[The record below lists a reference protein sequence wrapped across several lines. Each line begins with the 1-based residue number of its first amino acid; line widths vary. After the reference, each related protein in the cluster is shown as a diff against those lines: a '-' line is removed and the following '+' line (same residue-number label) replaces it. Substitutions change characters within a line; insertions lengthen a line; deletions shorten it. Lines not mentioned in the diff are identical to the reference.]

1 MIQLDPA
8 RYLPA
13 PDTLGEAQE
22 LAEELEQAAEQA
34 AGWLA
39 ASLAGQVRPRKGA
52 GD

>member
-13 PDTLGEAQE
+13 PDTLEGAQE
-22 LAEELEQAAEQA
+22 LARDLALAAEEA
-34 AGWLA
+34 AQWLA
-39 ASLAGQVRPRKGA
+39 ASLAVQVRPRRGA